1 MNRPGFSWRV
11 VACGVAVV
19 FGLAGCTSGSADGP
33 TSTSPLTLGSPSVI
47 DTSTTSVAPTVSS
60 PAVSPTP
67 SVVDVPTPSSA
78 APSSLDP
85 AAQEA
90 ADRAAVQAAWVNF
103 WIVYESIVR
112 TPPELREQA
121 LEKVSVDPIK
131 GRILAA
137 ATDFDSQGLDYF
149 GTVVQHPYWLDSI
162 SGGEFA
168 VMRDCQ
174 DQSNYG
180 SIYVATG
187 AKRTV
192 GIERDSLQAG
202 FVRDSGGN
210 WRVQNVQYLENVPC

>member
-1 MNRPGFSWRV
+1 MSRPGLRWR
-11 VACGVAVV
+11 AVAVV
-19 FGLAGCTSGSADGP
+19 AAVALGVAGCTSSSADGP
-33 TSTSPLTLGSPSVI
+33 SSSTSLTVGSPSVI
-47 DTSTTSVAPTVSS
+47 DTSTISAPATASS
-60 PAVSPTP
+60 SAASPTP
-67 SVVDVPTPSSA
+67 SVIDVPTPSSV
-78 APSSLDP
+78 PTSLDP

-90 ADRAAVQAAWVNF
+90 ADRAAVEAAWAEF
-103 WIVYESIVR
+103 WTVYESIVR

-121 LEKVSVDPIK
+121 LGKVSVDPIK

-162 SGGEFA
+162 AGGEFA

-180 SIYVATG
+180 SIYVASG
-187 AKRTV
+187 QRRTV

-202 FVRDSGGN
+202 FVREADGT
-210 WRVQNVQYLENVPC
+210 WRVQNVQYLENIPC